1 ICRYNIDTAP
11 GKTSR
16 CTFQDDF
23 FWGIRKMKIME
34 RDEGMN
40 TLASLKQSIEDSEAS
55 LRQLKQ
61 TIEVVDARLRQHS
74 QRAASE
80 TFSSNCER

>member
-1 ICRYNIDTAP
+1 
-11 GKTSR
+11 
-16 CTFQDDF
+16 
-23 FWGIRKMKIME
+23 ME